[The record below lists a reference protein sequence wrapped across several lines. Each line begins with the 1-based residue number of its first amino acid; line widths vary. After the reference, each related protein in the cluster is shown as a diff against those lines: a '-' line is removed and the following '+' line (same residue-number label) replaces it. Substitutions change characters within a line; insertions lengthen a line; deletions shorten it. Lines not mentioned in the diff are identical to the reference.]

1 MLSALNGSDD
11 LRLLSDE
18 QKLDIAEEL
27 REYIVRTVSANGGH
41 LAPNLGVIELTIAL
55 LATGDFPRDSII
67 FDVGHQSYAWKILT
81 GRFEAFPT
89 LRQKG
94 GLSGFPKREESDYDA
109 FNTGHSSTSISAAL
123 GLARAKR
130 MKGDLSKTMAL
141 IGDGALGGGMAFE
154 ALSDAGQGGENLLVI
169 LNDNQMCIDQ
179 AVGGMA
185 RHLEQLRTN
194 VRYIRM
200 KTVWEERL
208 GRFPVLGKPLINMLV
223 KIKRRWRSWRRETG
237 VLFEQLGFRYY
248 GPVDGHALQDLE
260 RHLRAVRLVRGP
272 VLLHVITTK
281 GKGYCYAED
290 EPEIFHGISPFDTKN
305 GRTNGSPNKGE
316 TFSQLFGKT
325 LIELAQERDDI
336 VAITAAMAQGTGLI
350 PFYQAFP
357 SRFFDVGIAEQHAV
371 TMGAGMAQGGLR
383 PFVALYS
390 TFMQRAVDQILHD
403 VCLQNLP
410 VTFMIDRAGLV
421 GGDGDTHQGIYDLSI
436 ALSLPNLTVMAPSSA
451 EDLQAMLHY
460 ALKHEGPLLIR
471 YPNEQAPRRG
481 DFEYPSDLN
490 TIEWSDFQTL
500 RPIQKGNDLTVVALG
515 VTLTDSEAA
524 VSELSKRCKNVTI
537 ELFSCVTAAPF
548 DYESV
553 IKSVY
558 NTGRLLLVEDGIE
571 TGGFSEVI
579 ASEIARRVPGVM
591 IEYAAVRNP
600 LAGQATRNELKE
612 DEGLDKRGLID
623 SMDRL
628 LSRKTKH

>member
-81 GRFEAFPT
+81 GRFEAFST

-223 KIKRRWRSWRRETG
+223 
-237 VLFEQLGFRYY
+237 
-248 GPVDGHALQDLE
+248 
-260 RHLRAVRLVRGP
+260 
-272 VLLHVITTK
+272 
-281 GKGYCYAED
+281 
-290 EPEIFHGISPFDTKN
+290 
-305 GRTNGSPNKGE
+305 
-316 TFSQLFGKT
+316 
-325 LIELAQERDDI
+325 
-336 VAITAAMAQGTGLI
+336 
-350 PFYQAFP
+350 
-357 SRFFDVGIAEQHAV
+357 
-371 TMGAGMAQGGLR
+371 
-383 PFVALYS
+383 
-390 TFMQRAVDQILHD
+390 
-403 VCLQNLP
+403 
-410 VTFMIDRAGLV
+410 DR
-421 GGDGDTHQGIYDLSI
+421 
-436 ALSLPNLTVMAPSSA
+436 
-451 EDLQAMLHY
+451 
-460 ALKHEGPLLIR
+460 
-471 YPNEQAPRRG
+471 
-481 DFEYPSDLN
+481 
-490 TIEWSDFQTL
+490 
-500 RPIQKGNDLTVVALG
+500 
-515 VTLTDSEAA
+515 
-524 VSELSKRCKNVTI
+524 
-537 ELFSCVTAAPF
+537 
-548 DYESV
+548 
-553 IKSVY
+553 KSV
-558 NTGRLLLVEDGIE
+558 V
-571 TGGFSEVI
+571 
-579 ASEIARRVPGVM
+579 
-591 IEYAAVRNP
+591 
-600 LAGQATRNELKE
+600 
-612 DEGLDKRGLID
+612 
-623 SMDRL
+623 
-628 LSRKTKH
+628 